1 VQRGTGSRARA
12 KCMQC
17 NGVTKFRGRFLCDA
31 DSYVT
36 NVLMGVEVL
45 EEGARRE
52 RFHLPTSDIGLEDCH
67 DGVLFESAALVP
79 VIELG

>member
-1 VQRGTGSRARA
+1 
-12 KCMQC
+12 MQC
-17 NGVTKFRGRFLCDA
+17 NGVTKFHGGRFLCGA

-36 NVLMGVEVL
+36 NVWGVEKRA
-45 EEGARRE
+45 EERE
-52 RFHLPTSDIGLEDCH
+52 KDSIRHLPTSDVGFEDCH